1 MFPLK
6 KKMYLSTKCPRPGG
20 NFNTFGKSSVVV
32 LEETLRVLSL
42 AAEVVLAH
50 EHNVDVVDQRA
61 NVLSAEVVGEDRPH
75 ALDRGAAG
83 LDEDELLRKRHPLR
97 GFGGNRTDYF
107 SDLSAAN
114 RLFQQ
119 SESTTRFYY

>member
-1 MFPLK
+1 MRQNRLRNDYFV
-6 KKMYLSTKCPRPGG
+6 R
-20 NFNTFGKSSVVV
+20 FGLNEADSSSSQALLVV

-42 AAEVVLAH
+42 AAEVVIAH

-61 NVLSAEVVGEDRPH
+61 NVLTAEVVGEDRPH